1 MFEVNLIAHNLHTSQ
16 ENKGKR
22 EIVLEKEIKKRRM
35 KCIDN
40 QSFAT
45 QGSGGYQVY
54 DRLFN
59 IWLRRNY

>member
-1 MFEVNLIAHNLHTSQ
+1 MHTSQ

-35 KCIDN
+35 KHSDN
-40 QSFAT
+40 QLFAT
-45 QGSGGYQVY
+45 QEFGGYQVY

-59 IWLRRNY
+59 IWLKRNY

>member
-1 MFEVNLIAHNLHTSQ
+1 LHTSQ

-40 QSFAT
+40 QLFAT